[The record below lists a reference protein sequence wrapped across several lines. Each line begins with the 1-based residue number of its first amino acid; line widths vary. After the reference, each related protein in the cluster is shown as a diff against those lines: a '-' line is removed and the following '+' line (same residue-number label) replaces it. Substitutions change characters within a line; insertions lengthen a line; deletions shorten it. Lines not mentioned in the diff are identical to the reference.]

1 LATSTAVHAAA
12 KVERKEGST
21 MPAGSLEPTAA
32 RTATAPR
39 GRMATPA
46 ALREM
51 KSAIGLVAM
60 PG

>member
-1 LATSTAVHAAA
+1 MHAAV
-12 KVERKEGST
+12 KVERKEGTT
-21 MPAGSLEPTAA
+21 MPAGSFDPTAA

-46 ALREM
+46 ALRAM
-51 KSAIGLVAM
+51 KSAMGLVAM